1 MTNEGY
7 ALAEKLETVTGDSL
21 SPVTSGTVPFAV
33 NSIQSPSSSHSV
45 DLTCELKFSTSTAKV
60 PCRNS
65 EPVQHVYIDVNEAED
80 LDMKSA
86 SLHGF
91 TSVRRKEEK
100 EIKPRCVEVC

>member
-21 SPVTSGTVPFAV
+21 SPVTSCTVP
-33 NSIQSPSSSHSV
+33 
-45 DLTCELKFSTSTAKV
+45 LTCKPKFSTSTAKV

-80 LDMKSA
+80 LHMKSA